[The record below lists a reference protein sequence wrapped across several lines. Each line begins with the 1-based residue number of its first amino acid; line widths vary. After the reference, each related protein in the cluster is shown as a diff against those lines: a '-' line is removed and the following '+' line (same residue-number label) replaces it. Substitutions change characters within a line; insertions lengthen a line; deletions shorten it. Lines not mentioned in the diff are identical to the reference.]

1 MILRLFNNQAKPG
14 ETRAVCGLALF
25 SLIFVLLSTACSI
38 VPTGEI
44 DQSERILLYEAR
56 SGALA
61 EVKRWALKGRL
72 AVNDGEDGGSGHLSW
87 RQHGQASSMSFHGAL
102 GRGAWQLNVDENGAV
117 LEWADGEVHRADKVG
132 ELIQQRLGWTIPVK
146 ALAWW
151 VRGLAAP
158 GDWDLR
164 QLDEHGN
171 LEKLSQL
178 GWNIEYGRYRDAGGV
193 SMPVKL
199 TAHRQSYTVKIA
211 IQDWDLEAMTSGNE

>member
-1 MILRLFNNQAKPG
+1 LILRSLFLL
-14 ETRAVCGLALF
+14 TFAL
-25 SLIFVLLSTACSI
+25 LITACST
-38 VPTGEI
+38 VPTTDI
-44 DQSERILLYEAR
+44 DQAERVLLYEAR

-61 EVKRWALKGRL
+61 GAERWALKGRL
-72 AVNDGEDGGSGHLSW
+72 AVNDGEDGGSGHLNW
-87 RQHGQASSMSFHGAL
+87 QKHGQTSSLNFRGAL

-117 LEWADGEVHRADKVG
+117 LEWADGEVHRADSVG
-132 ELIQQRLGWTIPVK
+132 ELVEQQLGWTIPVN

-151 VRGLAAP
+151 VRGLTAP

-178 GWNIEYGRYRDAGGV
+178 GWNIEYSRYRDAGSV

-199 TAHRQSYTVKIA
+199 TARRQSYTVKVA
-211 IQDWDLEAMTSGNE
+211 IKDWDLEAGPGRDE